1 MLNFVYSIFG
11 GYFMRCPFCG
21 SLEDKVVDSRLVK
34 DGKVIRR
41 RRECL
46 DCGKR
51 FTTYEYIE
59 QSPILV
65 IKRDGKREE
74 FQRDKLVNGLRE
86 ACHKRPVPAE
96 DIEEIA
102 DKIESEILASG
113 VKEISSIEIGKIVM
127 KYLRTLDEVA
137 YVRFASVYRKFKDV
151 EEFEDILTELE
162 RLRQLEALKGSELPF
177 LNDNKKGDK
186 K

>member
-1 MLNFVYSIFG
+1 
-11 GYFMRCPFCG
+11 MRCPFCN

-41 RRECL
+41 RRECF

-74 FQRDKLVNGLRE
+74 FQRDKLLNGLRE

-96 DIEEIA
+96 DIENIV
-102 DKIESEILASG
+102 DKIESEILVNG
-113 VKEISSIEIGKIVM
+113 KKEIFSVEIGKIVM

-137 YVRFASVYRKFKDV
+137 YVRFASVYREFKDV
-151 EEFEDILTELE
+151 EEFEDILGELD

-177 LNDNKKGDK
+177 FDDENNKKGDK